1 MGYGDEWLCTVYVFP
16 RKDVPP
22 DIADPIKQKMIDK
35 AQKEDLFTKHTHV
48 WICGHQSNK
57 TRKRTRLIR
66 LIFDDSPIDLDVA
79 DAD

>member
-1 MGYGDEWLCTVYVFP
+1 
-16 RKDVPP
+16 
-22 DIADPIKQKMIDK
+22 MIDK
-35 AQKEDLFTKHTHV
+35 AHMEDLFTKHTHV

-66 LIFDDSPIDLDVA
+66 LIVDDSPIDLDVA